1 MDNLVTKSTLVLQR
15 DDGSEA
21 RIVATAF
28 FGSGLHR
35 SVDVYVHRRRN
46 SKAQW
51 ELCSNTPHPNWRT
64 MSVAEY
70 IEHGRSPMLC
80 AVTPG
85 EILRAVSI
93 VGQPIQDFAT
103 VSTAQCNGK

>member
-1 MDNLVTKSTLVLQR
+1 MDNLVTKCTQVLQR

-28 FGSGLHR
+28 FGAGLHR
-35 SVDVYVHRRRN
+35 SVDVYVHRRPN
-46 SKAQW
+46 SEAQW
-51 ELCSNTPHPNWRT
+51 ELCSNTPHPNWKT

-93 VGQPIQDFAT
+93 IGQPIHAFASE
-103 VSTAQCNGK
+103 STTQ